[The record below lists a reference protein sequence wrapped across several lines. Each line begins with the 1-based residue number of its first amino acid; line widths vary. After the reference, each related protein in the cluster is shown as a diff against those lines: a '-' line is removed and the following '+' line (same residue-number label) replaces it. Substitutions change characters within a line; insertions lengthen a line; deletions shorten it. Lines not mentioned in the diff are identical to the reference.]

1 MRPQC
6 SFVHFSAASSVPT
19 LSAVNVAALAVV
31 VQLEIMF
38 GMMEIVVVMVEV
50 VVVVV
55 KVEVEVLKVWTW
67 R

>member
-1 MRPQC
+1 MFIC
-6 SFVHFSAASSVPT
+6 ALFSCLGTSSVPT

-50 VVVVV
+50 VVVVM